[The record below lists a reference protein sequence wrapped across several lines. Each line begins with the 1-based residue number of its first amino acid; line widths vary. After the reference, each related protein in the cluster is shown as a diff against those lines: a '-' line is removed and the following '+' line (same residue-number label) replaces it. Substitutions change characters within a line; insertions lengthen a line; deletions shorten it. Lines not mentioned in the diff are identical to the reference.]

1 MISIIRCLQSDIW
14 SAVKYQYME
23 LIETTGWIVL
33 GFIPTYLALELY
45 TRGLRHRKLTKLF
58 SLIRYPK
65 GGGVRIR
72 TRW

>member
-1 MISIIRCLQSDIW
+1 
-14 SAVKYQYME
+14 ME
-23 LIETTGWIVL
+23 LIETTGWIAL

-58 SLIRYPK
+58 LLIRYPK